1 MFMKLGMNILPYMV
15 FHADYVLSLLQ
26 NANTNRNLRNGEQV
40 LDAEE
45 FVTFYMNLMSRSEVK
60 ELFTRY
66 TELASGWV
74 LIIGQSRRQ
83 NIFFRVR

>member
-1 MFMKLGMNILPYMV
+1 MCAKNLRDVYETWYEHMV
-15 FHADYVLSLLQ
+15 SCTDYILSLLQ

-66 TELASGWV
+66 TELDSDWV
-74 LIIGQSRRQ
+74 LITG
-83 NIFFRVR
+83 

>member
-1 MFMKLGMNILPYMV
+1 MKLCMNIMPYTM
-15 FHADYVLSLLQ
+15 FRTDYILSLLQ

-66 TELASGWV
+66 TELSSDWV

-83 NIFFRVR
+83 NICYRVR

>member
-1 MFMKLGMNILPYMV
+1 MVHSCIVFRAEYM
-15 FHADYVLSLLQ
+15 LSLLQ

-66 TELASGWV
+66 TELSSDWV
-74 LIIGQSRRQ
+74 LITVQS
-83 NIFFRVR
+83 

>member
-1 MFMKLGMNILPYMV
+1 MVRSYMV
-15 FHADYVLSLLQ
+15 FRADYMLSLLQ

-66 TELASGWV
+66 TELSSDWV
-74 LIIGQSRRQ
+74 LITVQSR
-83 NIFFRVR
+83 VK